1 MKRPTA
7 SVGRNSAQRRNGDI
21 MSKFNRRRFLKG
33 TLNGGVIAVGL
44 PLLDVF
50 LNENGTALANGA
62 PIPMRFGTWSWGL
75 GMSESIFVPKKT
87 GPDFDLPEEIAALAP
102 IRKHINLYTNFH
114 VFKDDAPNL
123 CHHSGWVVLRSG
135 IAPMTSENRPGET
148 IDVSVARHICN
159 ATRFRSLS
167 ATATGDMRDSFSY
180 EGGNSVNVPEW
191 SPLRFYQRLFGED
204 FQDPNAGSFT
214 PDPRVMV
221 RKSALSAVRDDAKK
235 LEKSLGSADR
245 ARLDQYFTGLRDLER
260 RFDLQL
266 TKPDPRAA
274 CVIGEAPEDL
284 PTGLDADL
292 VSKRHRMMT
301 DLMLMAVAC
310 DQTRVFNMFYAS
322 AFSATTKPGYDK
334 PHHTATHEEAV
345 DGELGYQPNVS
356 WFTRRAMEEWAH
368 YVGALADFRE
378 GDGSLLDNALIYC
391 TTDQSFA
398 KTHAIDGIPM
408 FSAGTAGGRV
418 KTGLHIDGAGSPGCR
433 LGYTAQRLMGLEIE
447 SWGDKSN
454 TTSGE
459 IGEILV

>member
-1 MKRPTA
+1 MK
-7 SVGRNSAQRRNGDI
+7 
-21 MSKFNRRRFLKG
+21 KLNRRKFLKG
-33 TLNGGVIAVGL
+33 ALNGGVITVGL
-44 PLLDVF
+44 PLLDIF
-50 LNENGTALANGA
+50 LNDNGTAYADGT

-87 GPDFDLPEEIAALAP
+87 GANFDLPDEIAALAP
-102 IRKHINLYTNFH
+102 VQEHINLYTNFH

-135 IAPMTSENRPGET
+135 IAPMTSQNKPGET
-148 IDVSVARHICN
+148 IDVAVSRQIGN

-167 ATATGDMRDSFSY
+167 ATATGDNRNSFSY

-191 SPLRFYQRLFGED
+191 SPLRFYQRLFGEE
-204 FQDPNAGSFT
+204 FQNPNAETFT
-214 PDPRVMV
+214 PDPKVMV
-221 RKSALSAVRDDAKK
+221 RKSALSAVQEDTKK
-235 LEKSLGSADR
+235 LEQTLGANDS

-266 TKPDPRAA
+266 TKPDPREA
-274 CVIGEAPEDL
+274 CIVLEEPEIL

-292 VSKRHRMMT
+292 VAKRHRMMT

-310 DQTRVFNMFYAS
+310 DQTRVFNMFYAH
-322 AFSATTKPGYDK
+322 AFSSTIKPGYDK

-345 DGELGYQPNVS
+345 DAELGYQPNVS
-356 WFTRRAMEEWAH
+356 WFTRRAMDEWAY
-368 YVGALADFRE
+368 YVDALANFKE
-378 GDGSLLDNALIYC
+378 GDGSLLDNSFIYA

-398 KTHAIDGIPM
+398 KLHAIDGIPM

-418 KTGLHIDGAGSPGCR
+418 KTGLHVDGGGSPGCR
-433 LGYTAQRLMGLEIE
+433 LGYTAQRLMGLDIE

-454 TTSGE
+454 TTSSE

>member
-1 MKRPTA
+1 MK
-7 SVGRNSAQRRNGDI
+7 
-21 MSKFNRRRFLKG
+21 KLNRRKFLKG
-33 TLNGGVIAVGL
+33 ALNGGVITVGL
-44 PLLDVF
+44 PLLDIF
-50 LNENGTALANGA
+50 LNDNGTAYADGT

-87 GPDFDLPEEIAALAP
+87 GANFDLPDEIAALAP
-102 IRKHINLYTNFH
+102 VQEHINLYTNFH

-135 IAPMTSENRPGET
+135 IAPMTSQNKPGET
-148 IDVSVARHICN
+148 IDVAVSRQIGN

-167 ATATGDMRDSFSY
+167 ATATGDNRNSFSY

-191 SPLRFYQRLFGED
+191 SPLRFYQRLFGEE
-204 FQDPNAGSFT
+204 FQNPNAETFT
-214 PDPRVMV
+214 PDPKVMV
-221 RKSALSAVRDDAKK
+221 RKSALSAVQEDTKK
-235 LEKSLGSADR
+235 LEQTLGANDR

-266 TKPDPRAA
+266 TKPDPREA
-274 CVIGEAPEDL
+274 CIVLEEPEIL

-292 VSKRHRMMT
+292 VAKRHRMMT

-310 DQTRVFNMFYAS
+310 DQTRVFNMFYAH
-322 AFSATTKPGYDK
+322 AFSSTIRPGYDK

-345 DGELGYQPNVS
+345 DAELGYQPNVS
-356 WFTRRAMEEWAH
+356 WFTRRAMDEWAY
-368 YVGALADFRE
+368 YVDALANFKE
-378 GDGSLLDNALIYC
+378 GDGSLLDNSFIYA

-398 KTHAIDGIPM
+398 KLHAIDGIPM

-418 KTGLHIDGAGSPGCR
+418 KTGLHVDGGGSPGCR
-433 LGYTAQRLMGLEIE
+433 LGYTAQRLMGLDIA

-454 TTSGE
+454 TTSSE

>member
-1 MKRPTA
+1 MK
-7 SVGRNSAQRRNGDI
+7 
-21 MSKFNRRRFLKG
+21 KLNRRKFLKG
-33 TLNGGVIAVGL
+33 ALNGGVITVGL
-44 PLLDVF
+44 PLLDIF
-50 LNENGTALANGA
+50 LNDNGTAYADGT

-87 GPDFDLPEEIAALAP
+87 GANFDLPDEIAALAP
-102 IRKHINLYTNFH
+102 VQEHINLYTNFH

-135 IAPMTSENRPGET
+135 IAPMTSQNKPGET
-148 IDVSVARHICN
+148 IDVAVSRQIGN

-167 ATATGDMRDSFSY
+167 ATATGDNRNSFSY

-191 SPLRFYQRLFGED
+191 SPLRFYQRLFGEE
-204 FQDPNAGSFT
+204 FQNPNAETFT
-214 PDPRVMV
+214 PDPKVMV
-221 RKSALSAVRDDAKK
+221 RKSALSAVQEDTKK
-235 LEKSLGSADR
+235 LEQTLGANDR

-266 TKPDPRAA
+266 TKPDPREA
-274 CVIGEAPEDL
+274 CIVLEEPEIL

-292 VSKRHRMMT
+292 VAKRHRMMT

-310 DQTRVFNMFYAS
+310 DQTRVFNMFYAH
-322 AFSATTKPGYDK
+322 AFSSTIKPGYDK

-345 DGELGYQPNVS
+345 DAELGYQPNVS
-356 WFTRRAMEEWAH
+356 WFTRRAMDEWAY
-368 YVGALADFRE
+368 YVDALANFKE
-378 GDGSLLDNALIYC
+378 GDGSLLDNSFIYA

-398 KTHAIDGIPM
+398 KLHAIDGIPM

-418 KTGLHIDGAGSPGCR
+418 KTGLHVDGGGSPGCR
-433 LGYTAQRLMGLEIE
+433 LGYTAQRLMGLDIE

-454 TTSGE
+454 TTSSE